1 LRLLIIDDDLL
12 LLKTLRETLEM
23 DAHQVTTA
31 SDGPSGIETF
41 RNALPGKHFD
51 AVITD
56 LGMPRMDGRAVA
68 KAIKTSSPNT
78 PVILLTGW
86 GQRPDAGSDALPH
99 VDRVIG
105 KPPKLRELRSALA
118 QIRDLDAEAGRSG
131 SSAPSA

>member
-1 LRLLIIDDDLL
+1 LLVIDDDAL

-23 DAHQVTTA
+23 DAHLVTVVA
-31 SDGPSGIETF
+31 DGASGIEAF
-41 RNALPGKHFD
+41 RNASSGAAFD

-68 KAIKTSSPNT
+68 RAIKEISPAT
-78 PVILLTGW
+78 PVIMLTGW
-86 GQRPDAGSDALPH
+86 GQRPDAGSDAVPH

-118 QIRDLDAEAGRSG
+118 QVHGPQVQGGA
-131 SSAPSA
+131 SAAVPG